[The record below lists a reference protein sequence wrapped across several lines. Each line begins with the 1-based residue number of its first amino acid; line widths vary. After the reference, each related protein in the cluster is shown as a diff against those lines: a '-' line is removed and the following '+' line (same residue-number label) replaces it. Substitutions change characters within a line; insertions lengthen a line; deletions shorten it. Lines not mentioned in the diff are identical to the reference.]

1 MNDIGKVLSD
11 KAAISN
17 WEDEGGALKPVII
30 PDIKTDKKAIL
41 FYLAGLGLLPFLY
54 WLVKRRFQK

>member
-1 MNDIGKVLSD
+1 MNDIEKVLSD

-30 PDIKTDKKAIL
+30 PDIKTNKKSIL
-41 FYLAGLGLLPFLY
+41 VYLVGLGVLPFLY
-54 WLVKRRFQK
+54 WLAKRHFQK